1 MAATSV
7 CLGRKKI
14 VVLVSLDIEGAFDNA
29 WWPKIKIRLAEEKCP
44 GNIRGLLGSYLS
56 DRRTR
61 VRYLGQEHVRDTG
74 KGCVQGSIGGPILWN
89 LLLDPLLQEME
100 AGGAYAQAF
109 ADDVVLVFEGETAL
123 EIERRA
129 NAVLERVE
137 AWGAAN
143 KLRFAPHKTN
153 AMVVTRKLKYNDP
166 RLRMGG
172 VDIVLTNEIKL
183 LGVVIDRKL
192 TFNAHVAN
200 VCRRALAFYHQ
211 LARAAKVSWGLHPEV
226 IRTIYRAVVEPVILY
241 AAAVWAP
248 AVDKLG
254 VRKRLNAV
262 QRGFAQKLCRA
273 YRTTSLNSALL
284 LAGILPLDLRVREA
298 ATLYEARRGV
308 PQRVTGDREVER
320 MTSALRSPHPAC
332 HIDLEFKCLVDQEQ
346 FNANSDNNYNIF
358 TDGSK
363 IEGKVG
369 AALSVWNG
377 AAEATT
383 LKLGLPSYCTVYQAE
398 LLAICRAARMA
409 ADDLAG
415 SVGIYS
421 DSSSAL
427 LTLKNPKALHP
438 LAVEARGHLQRALLQ
453 GKRVSLHW
461 IKAHAGLEGN
471 ERADHLAK
479 EAALELKRAFD
490 YDSCP
495 VSFIK
500 RSIRMQSLD
509 EWNRR
514 YRDGETAGVTKVFFP
529 DAIAA
534 YKITSKIKV
543 DRFVTQA
550 LTGHGGFSEYL
561 HRFKCKESP
570 SCVCDPRCPESVFHV
585 LLECPTF
592 AYERLRF
599 QCQTGVALKKET
611 LSEIIK
617 NGKVRP
623 LFLQYCSKI
632 VIDVNNR
639 NRH

>member
-1 MAATSV
+1 MSTLHFKAEIIAPKLSPINYFFNISVPTLGATNASD
-7 CLGRKKI
+7 KDD
-14 VVLVSLDIEGAFDNA
+14 VSEHS
-29 WWPKIKIRLAEEKCP
+29 KRLM
-44 GNIRGLLGSYLS
+44 
-56 DRRTR
+56 
-61 VRYLGQEHVRDTG
+61 Q
-74 KGCVQGSIGGPILWN
+74 
-89 LLLDPLLQEME
+89 LQEQIEEMKQTVPLYDSVSSHDIHHYT
-100 AGGAYAQAF
+100 ATYIIVAVATVGIAIWGSRKILRRRSAQA
-109 ADDVVLVFEGETAL
+109 AA
-123 EIERRA
+123 ERT
-129 NAVLERVE
+129 ERPTL
-137 AWGAAN
+137 ATPWPAAA
-143 KLRFAPHKTN
+143 RRRPPSST
-153 AMVVTRKLKYNDP
+153 T
-166 RLRMGG
+166 G
-172 VDIVLTNEIKL
+172 
-183 LGVVIDRKL
+183 ID
-192 TFNAHVAN
+192 
-200 VCRRALAFYHQ
+200 Q
-211 LARAAKVSWGLHPEV
+211 Q
-226 IRTIYRAVVEPVILY
+226 AVVEPVILY

-308 PQRVTGDREVER
+308 PQRVIGDQEVER

-332 HIDLEFKCLVDQEQ
+332 HVDLEFKYLVDQEQ

-500 RSIRMQSLD
+500 RSIRMQSID

-561 HRFKCKESP
+561 YRFKCKESP
-570 SCVCDPRCPESVFHV
+570 SCVCDPGCPESVFHV

>member
-1 MAATSV
+1 M
-7 CLGRKKI
+7 
-14 VVLVSLDIEGAFDNA
+14 
-29 WWPKIKIRLAEEKCP
+29 
-44 GNIRGLLGSYLS
+44 
-56 DRRTR
+56 
-61 VRYLGQEHVRDTG
+61 RDTG

-100 AGGAYAQAF
+100 AKGDYAQAF
-109 ADDVVLVFEGETAL
+109 ADDVVLLFEGETAL

-129 NAVLERVE
+129 NAALERVR
-137 AWGAAN
+137 AWGQSN

-153 AMVVTRKLKYNDP
+153 AMLVTRKLKYDTP

-172 VDIVLTNEIKL
+172 IDVVLLSEIKL
-183 LGVVIDRKL
+183 LGVVIDHKL

-200 VCRRALAFYHQ
+200 VCKRAVAFYHQ
-211 LARAAKVSWGLHPEV
+211 LARAARASWGLHPEV

-241 AAAVWAP
+241 AAAVWSP
-248 AVDKLG
+248 AVSKLG
-254 VRKRLNAV
+254 IRKQLNVV

-308 PQRVTGDREVER
+308 PQRVIGDREVER
-320 MTSALRSPHPAC
+320 MSSALRSPHPAC
-332 HIDLEFKCLVDQEQ
+332 HVDLEFKCLVDREQ
-346 FNANSDNNYNIF
+346 FIANSEHEVNIF

-369 AALSVWNG
+369 AALSVWTG
-377 AAEATT
+377 AAEART
-383 LKLGLPSYCTVYQAE
+383 LKLALPSYCTVYQAE

-409 ADDLAG
+409 ADNLAG

-421 DSSSAL
+421 DSLSAL

-438 LAVEARGHLQRALLQ
+438 LAVEAREHLRRALLQ
-453 GKRVSLHW
+453 DKHIELFW

-479 EAALELKRAFD
+479 EAALKSKRAFD

-509 EWNRR
+509 EWNQR
-514 YRDGETAGVTKVFFP
+514 YRAGETAGVTRVFFP
-529 DAIAA
+529 DATAA
-534 YKITSKIKV
+534 HRIIGKIKV
-543 DRFVTQA
+543 DRFVTQV

-561 HRFKCKESP
+561 YRFKCKESP
-570 SCVCDPRCPESVFHV
+570 SCVCDPECSESVLHV
-585 LLECPTF
+585 LLDCPAL
-592 AYERLRF
+592 AYERLRVE
-599 QCQTGVALKKET
+599 CQLGIK
-611 LSEIIK
+611 LSK
-617 NGKVRP
+617 NILPKLLEEENSRK
-623 LFLQYCSKI
+623 LFLQFCKEI
-632 VIDVNNR
+632 AVLVNNR
-639 NRH
+639 NRT

>member
-1 MAATSV
+1 MV
-7 CLGRKKI
+7 H
-14 VVLVSLDIEGAFDNA
+14 
-29 WWPKIKIRLAEEKCP
+29 
-44 GNIRGLLGSYLS
+44 LS
-56 DRRTR
+56 DRRAR
-61 VRYLGQEHVRDTG
+61 VRYLGEEHVRDTG

-89 LLLDPLLQEME
+89 LLLDPLLRELE
-100 AGGAYAQAF
+100 AKGDYVQAF

-129 NAVLERVE
+129 NAALECVR
-137 AWGAAN
+137 AWGVTN

-153 AMVVTRKLKYNDP
+153 AMVVTRKLKYDAP
-166 RLRMGG
+166 RLHMGG
-172 VDIVLTNEIKL
+172 VDIVLANEIKL

-192 TFNAHVAN
+192 TFSAHVAN

-254 VRKRLNAV
+254 IRKQLNVV

-298 ATLYEARRGV
+298 ATLYEVRRGV
-308 PQRVTGDREVER
+308 PQRIIGDREVER
-320 MTSALRSPHPAC
+320 MSSALWSPHPAC
-332 HIDLEFKCLVDQEQ
+332 HIDLEFECLADQDQ
-346 FNANSDNNYNIF
+346 FKANCANDYNIF

-369 AALSVWNG
+369 AALSVWAG
-377 AAEATT
+377 AAETKT
-383 LKLGLPSYCTVYQAE
+383 LKLALPSYCTVYQAE

-409 ADDLAG
+409 ADHLAG

-421 DSSSAL
+421 DSLSAL
-427 LTLKNPKALHP
+427 LTLKNPKAPHP
-438 LAVEARGHLQRALLQ
+438 LAVKAREHLRGALAQ
-453 GKRVSLHW
+453 NRRVSLFW
-461 IKAHAGLEGN
+461 IKAHAGLKGN
-471 ERADHLAK
+471 ERADYLAK
-479 EAALELKRAFD
+479 EAALKLKRAFD

-509 EWNRR
+509 EWNQR
-514 YRDGETAGVTKVFFP
+514 YRGGETAGVTRVFFP

-534 YKITSKIKV
+534 YRIIGKIKV
-543 DRFVTQA
+543 KGRVP
-550 LTGHGGFSEYL
+550 HPGFDGARWILRVLAS
-561 HRFKCKESP
+561 FQVQGESIVHLR
-570 SCVCDPRCPESVFHV
+570 SCVFGVCPPRSSGVPCP
-585 LLECPTF
+585 
-592 AYERLRF
+592 
-599 QCQTGVALKKET
+599 
-611 LSEIIK
+611 
-617 NGKVRP
+617 
-623 LFLQYCSKI
+623 
-632 VIDVNNR
+632 
-639 NRH
+639 